1 MNNYE
6 KKKKLGQG
14 SFGSAYLVE
23 YKPTGKL
30 YCMKKIKLSDMDSKE
45 EKEKAKQEVEILKM
59 FNDTYIVSYFE
70 SFLDEKQYNLHI
82 VMEYCAGGEL
92 ESLIKKYKEDGNI
105 MKENVFTNF
114 FNFYYK

>member
-23 YKPTGKL
+23 HIPTGKL
-30 YCMKKIKLSDMDSKE
+30 YCMKKINLSDMDSKE
-45 EKEKAKQEVEILKM
+45 EREKAKQEVEILKM
-59 FNDTYIVSYFE
+59 FNDSNIVSYFE
-70 SFLDEKQYNLHI
+70 SFLDEKQIHLHI

-92 ESLIKKYKEDGNI
+92 ESVIKKCKEEGNTL
-105 MKENVFTNF
+105 KENVSD
-114 FNFYYK
+114 YSL